1 MRLLFEEV
9 MVKPNDAEGEVTQDE
24 ILKMLEDA
32 AQARLK
38 MSATEML
45 ERYET
50 GQLADPSSV
59 ADLIALAGLLK
70 KPVAA

>member
-1 MRLLFEEV
+1 
-9 MVKPNDAEGEVTQDE
+9 MVKINDEEGEVTERE

-38 MSATEML
+38 MSAAEML
-45 ERYET
+45 ALYER
-50 GQLADPSSV
+50 GQLSDPSSV